1 MARRRSSG
9 QPALKDWHLW
19 TEVTRSVSPLRPAPP
34 LPVETAAAGPRPT
47 GPGKQALPAWSP
59 QSRASHAPGS
69 AALTRAT
76 RREPDTPP
84 GRVIEPGMRRR
95 LMRGH
100 VPIDGTI
107 DLHGLRQH
115 EAHAALCR
123 FIVARYASGD
133 RTLLVI
139 TGKGLKRAEPGRI
152 VQKGVLRAM
161 LPIWLGEKSIAP
173 MIAGWEQSAQVH
185 GGEGAWYIRLKRPQK

>member
-9 QPALKDWHLW
+9 QPALRDWHLW
-19 TEVTRSVSPLRPAPP
+19 TEVTRSVSPLVPPRPAPAAP
-34 LPVETAAAGPRPT
+34 APDTPPPRAGETQTPPS
-47 GPGKQALPAWSP
+47 WSP
-59 QSRASHAPGS
+59 QSRASHSQQAE
-69 AALTRAT
+69 ALTRAT
-76 RREPDTPP
+76 RLRPETPP

-95 LMRGH
+95 LTRGH
-100 VPIDGTI
+100 LPIDATI

-123 FIVARYASGD
+123 FVAARHARGD

-139 TGKGLKRAEPGRI
+139 TGKGLKRAEPGQI

-185 GGEGAWYIRLKRPQK
+185 GGEGAWYVRLKRPGK